1 MLTIVDYIVIIL
13 ALLISVAIGLYYRRQ
28 SNAEDYL
35 LANGKMSSLPVGF
48 SLMASFMSAITLL
61 GVTKENY
68 TYGTQFVVINFA
80 YILGTPIAAYIFLPV
95 FFAMESP
102 SAYAYLEKRFGLVTR
117 LMASLAFSLQMILY
131 MGIVVY
137 APALALSAVTQLSFM
152 GSVLAVGFVCTFY
165 STLGGIKAVLITDV
179 FQSLLMFAAIG
190 CVVIGGTLV
199 IGCPEEVLMRSQD
212 RLEFFN
218 IDPDPT
224 VRHTLWTQMIGG
236 TFIFCSIYAVNQAQ
250 VQRLLST
257 KSLASAQRA
266 LWIQWPILA
275 LLSLTTSYAGLVIH
289 AFYKDCDPIQLGRI
303 AKSDQILPLFV
314 IDTMKGT
321 PGMAGLF
328 ISGIFSGSLST
339 VSSAINSLAAV
350 TLEDYIKSFVTVKAE
365 SETLILKLL
374 AFAYGVG
381 CVLLTFLVE
390 YLGAGI
396 LQASLTIF
404 GVVGGPLLGLF
415 SLGMMTRRANEKGA
429 LVGFLT
435 AMAFLFWIGFG
446 GPKPKPQPLPVF
458 SNGTTCQSHFQV
470 ETNLPVNLT
479 LNHINPGTE
488 QHGDS
493 EEYFFLYSI
502 SYAWY
507 AMIGSIATFIVGYVS
522 SLAFPKRENLTPN
535 LFIHPIRKK
544 MMEEPSLHI
553 NDQLLGPIKSSIN
566 SK

>member
-1 MLTIVDYIVIIL
+1 
-13 ALLISVAIGLYYRRQ
+13 
-28 SNAEDYL
+28 
-35 LANGKMSSLPVGF
+35 
-48 SLMASFMSAITLL
+48 
-61 GVTKENY
+61 
-68 TYGTQFVVINFA
+68 
-80 YILGTPIAAYIFLPV
+80 
-95 FFAMESP
+95 
-102 SAYAYLEKRFGLVTR
+102 
-117 LMASLAFSLQMILY
+117 
-131 MGIVVY
+131 
-137 APALALSAVTQLSFM
+137 
-152 GSVLAVGFVCTFY
+152 
-165 STLGGIKAVLITDV
+165 
-179 FQSLLMFAAIG
+179 MFAAIG

-199 IGCPEEVLMRSQD
+199 VGGPEEVLMRSQD

-250 VQRLLST
+250 IQRLLST

-275 LLSLTTSYAGLVIH
+275 VLSLTTSYAGLVIH

-314 IDTMKGT
+314 IDTMNGY

-365 SETLILKLL
+365 SETLILKSL

-390 YLGAGI
+390 YLGAGV

-429 LVGFLT
+429 LCGFLT

-446 GPKPKPQPLPVF
+446 GPKPQPQPLPVF
-458 SNGTTCQSHFQV
+458 SNGTTCPHF
-470 ETNLPVNLT
+470 ETNVNST
-479 LNHINPGTE
+479 LNHINSDQQDE
-488 QHGDS
+488 
-493 EEYFFLYSI
+493 EEYFFLYCI

-507 AMIGSIATFIVGYVS
+507 AMIGSVATFIVGYVT
-522 SLAFPKRENLTPN
+522 SLAFPEREDLTPN
-535 LFIHPIRKK
+535 LFVHAIRKK
-544 MMEEPSLHI
+544 MIDEPSLHI
-553 NDQLLGPIKSSIN
+553 NDQLLLGPIKSSIN
-566 SK
+566 TK